1 MYRPHGAQLVA
12 LCLLE
17 GLQGGDGGSE
27 AVSRAL
33 YNREIQ
39 PEIVPCG
46 SDVVVER
53 YYLKKPNNFL

>member
-27 AVSRAL
+27 AVVL

-39 PEIVPCG
+39 PEIVPCVAQMLWWN
-46 SDVVVER
+46 DII
-53 YYLKKPNNFL
+53 